1 MAKGKWPADKSPGE
15 ITTMTQNTIP
25 PGQCQDL
32 DEIRAG
38 MDAIDREIVALISR
52 RVAYVRAA
60 AAFKESSVSVAA
72 PERVAAVLKTRR
84 QWAEAVGLSG
94 EVIEGLYRELV
105 TYCVGEEHKQWEA
118 DHAHAPGTSST

>member
-1 MAKGKWPADKSPGE
+1 MD
-15 ITTMTQNTIP
+15 QNPIP
-25 PGQCQDL
+25 PDQCSSL

-60 AAFKESSVSVAA
+60 AAFKTSSASVAA

-84 QWAEAVGLSG
+84 QWAEAAGLSG
-94 EVIEGLYRELV
+94 DVIEGLYRDLV
-105 TYCVGEEHKQWEA
+105 NYSVSEEHKQWQA
-118 DHAHAPGTSST
+118 NQCQSN

>member
-1 MAKGKWPADKSPGE
+1 MSA
-15 ITTMTQNTIP
+15 TTVP
-25 PGQCQDL
+25 PDQCSNL

-60 AAFKESSVSVAA
+60 AKFKTSSANVAA

-84 QWAEAVGLSG
+84 EWAEAAGLSG
-94 EVIEGLYRELV
+94 DVIEGLYRDLV
-105 TYCVGEEHKQWEA
+105 AYSVSEEHKQWEA
-118 DHAHAPGTSST
+118 NQIRG